1 MTARI
6 KFGRAYPSKD
16 PDASRIMRKEGTA
29 FVEIPPDEG
38 ARLMDEKPTEPQSKK
53 RSGIRVRHPKRG

>member
-1 MTARI
+1 MPQ
-6 KFGRAYPSKD
+6 GSCG
-16 PDASRIMRKEGTA
+16 RKEGTA